1 MNWKD
6 RRIHAINRITQK
18 YNNGSQYVEEY
29 GNMLKSTLKIKKN
42 IEKKEREE
50 RWILTS
56 GRV

>member
-29 GNMLKSTLKIKKN
+29 GNILKSAAKNKK
-42 IEKKEREE
+42 EYRKEREG

-56 GRV
+56 GRG

>member
-29 GNMLKSTLKIKKN
+29 GNILKSTAKNKKN
-42 IEKKEREE
+42 IEKKERND
-50 RWILTS
+50 
-56 GRV
+56 GY